1 MHDSHQNEL
10 RDPLHLMTSRKLR
23 ITFVIP
29 RDDLSGGCR
38 MVATYAKLLQRRGHT
53 VKVVSGVPGQ
63 LAFHER
69 IRAVW
74 RGEWKHAFSFEK
86 PLAGHATQPE
96 VPLTTVARSTGFLPS
111 ELPDAD
117 VLIATWWIVA
127 QWLDSMPQSK
137 GVRIHFVQN
146 YEIWGGSSDQ
156 VDAAYRINSPKITT
170 TRWLED
176 LLRNEF
182 GQKIVALVP
191 NSVDLTLFNAPPR
204 SKNGIPTV
212 GFVYNYF
219 KPKGCDII
227 AEAIDLARQQCPAF
241 RVKCFASVN
250 PTPNMPLPRNVE
262 FHYRPPQ
269 TTIRDIYASCDAWL
283 FGSRKDGFGLPLI
296 EAMACRTPVIAT
308 PAGAA
313 PELLLHGG
321 GILVKPD
328 ARSMADAILAI
339 CDMPDSEW
347 NVMSHA
353 AFAAVSGYALED
365 ACNLFETALLKAT
378 AN

>member
-63 LAFHER
+63 LPFHER
-69 IRAVW
+69 IRAIW

-96 VPLTTVARSTGFLPS
+96 GPLTTV
-111 ELPDAD
+111 
-117 VLIATWWIVA
+117 
-127 QWLDSMPQSK
+127 
-137 GVRIHFVQN
+137 
-146 YEIWGGSSDQ
+146 
-156 VDAAYRINSPKITT
+156 
-170 TRWLED
+170 
-176 LLRNEF
+176 
-182 GQKIVALVP
+182 
-191 NSVDLTLFNAPPR
+191 
-204 SKNGIPTV
+204 
-212 GFVYNYF
+212 
-219 KPKGCDII
+219 
-227 AEAIDLARQQCPAF
+227 
-241 RVKCFASVN
+241 
-250 PTPNMPLPRNVE
+250 
-262 FHYRPPQ
+262 
-269 TTIRDIYASCDAWL
+269 
-283 FGSRKDGFGLPLI
+283 
-296 EAMACRTPVIAT
+296 
-308 PAGAA
+308 
-313 PELLLHGG
+313 
-321 GILVKPD
+321 